1 MVIVTPT
8 GVYTM
13 QVKRSIIKTNA
24 NLYRKATRKLK
35 TQVLDELVQTTHL
48 NRKHLTV
55 LLNNTGKVR
64 YTPQGV
70 KLVGDPTVTYTHR
83 RGRKKKY
90 PQELVPFLKACWV
103 VSGYRCSVHLKVFI
117 EQNQDWL
124 LSGLKHQAING
135 FPKGM
140 RKELQVLIS
149 VPTVMRG
156 QLVNISSATIDRLLK
171 PVKDKERLL
180 HKYRAHPHASVLKKK
195 IPIEANFAKP
205 RGRIGYTELDTV
217 HHCGLSTKGSY
228 CCTLSEVE
236 INTHWTELQALKN
249 KAHQWVYKALQKNDR
264 TVPFKIHTRHVD
276 NGSEFIN
283 QPVLAYT
290 QTQGMRYTRSRAYH
304 KNDNPVVE
312 GRHWTLIRSY
322 VGYRCYDTEAEY
334 QILTELMPLI
344 ALKHN
349 YFMPTMRTISKVRL
363 GGKVRKRYETDTPY
377 NRILK
382 SSQVNSEKKQELET
396 RKASLSYL
404 ELLQRIIALQLKL
417 DQAYRKKYNPF
428 PEDEP

>member
-8 GVYTM
+8 EVYTM
-13 QVKRSIIKTNA
+13 PVKRSIIKTNA
-24 NLYRKATRKLK
+24 VLYHKAPRKLK
-35 TQVLDELVQTTHL
+35 TQVLDELVRTTHL

-70 KLVGDPTVTYTHR
+70 KLVGDPTVTYTYR

-90 PQELVPFLKACWV
+90 TQELVPFLKACWV

-117 EQNQDWL
+117 EQNRDWL
-124 LSGLKHQAING
+124 LCGLKQQAING
-135 FPKGM
+135 FPKRM
-140 RKELQVLIS
+140 REDLQVLTGI
-149 VPTVMRG
+149 PAAIQT
-156 QLVNISSATIDRLLK
+156 QLLSISSATMDRLLK
-171 PVKDKERLL
+171 PVKDKEKLI
-180 HKYRAHPHASVLKKK
+180 HKYRSHPHASVLKKQ
-195 IPIEANFAKP
+195 IPIETHFDKP
-205 RGRIGYTELDTV
+205 RGRLGYTELDTV

-236 INTHWTELQALKN
+236 INTHWTELRALKN
-249 KAHQWVYKALQKNDR
+249 KAHQWTYKALQAIDK

-283 QPVLAYT
+283 QPVLTYT
-290 QTQGMRYTRSRAYH
+290 QAQGMRYTRSRAYH

-312 GRHWTLIRSY
+312 GRHWTLIRAY

-334 QILTELMPLI
+334 QTLTELMPLI

-349 YFMPTMRTISKVRL
+349 YFMPTMRTINKVRI
-363 GGKVRKRYETDTPY
+363 GGKVRKRYEIDTPY

-382 SSQVNSEKKQELET
+382 SPAVPKDKKQELKE

-404 ELLQRIIALQLKL
+404 ELLQRIIKLQLKL

-428 PEDEP
+428 PEDET